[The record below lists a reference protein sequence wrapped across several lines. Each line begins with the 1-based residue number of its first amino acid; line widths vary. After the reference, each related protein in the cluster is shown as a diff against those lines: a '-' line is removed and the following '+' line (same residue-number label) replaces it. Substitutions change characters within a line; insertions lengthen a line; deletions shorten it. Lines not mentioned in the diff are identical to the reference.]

1 MHLISIA
8 NANVTYP
15 LIDAM
20 RYLFNYS
27 RMLLVV
33 FHFFSPAVAK
43 DVTSGAAQII
53 DGDTIHIE
61 GQRVRL
67 YGIDAAEINQFSQR
81 KGVQWPCGINASEK
95 LKELAPN
102 LLFRAQIS
110 IETDIVVL

>member
-8 NANVTYP
+8 NTNVTYP

-43 DVTSGAAQII
+43 GVTSGAAQII
-53 DGDTIHIE
+53 DGDTIGIA
-61 GQRVRL
+61 GRRVRL
-67 YGIDAAEINQFSQR
+67 YGIGVAAINRFCQR
-81 KGVQWPCGINASEK
+81 KGVQGPH
-95 LKELAPN
+95 
-102 LLFRAQIS
+102 
-110 IETDIVVL
+110 